1 MLARLR
7 LIRIAAALA
16 VVAAGAGCGGDDPA
30 PVPSAT
36 PSATAPTTATPAP
49 SPPAL
54 SGTASVTVSGEESFT
69 LDLALSGEDSEWDP
83 AAGTFA
89 FVFEDADNNLV
100 SVGGTLFQG
109 TRATS
114 GNLAVSLVFN
124 RGERVIAH
132 TDADGGCRVTVTR
145 TGGGAQGSVR
155 CDDIERG
162 RYAADVQF
170 RVAAG

>member
-1 MLARLR
+1 MALL
-7 LIRIAAALA
+7 LIA
-16 VVAAGAGCGGDDPA
+16 AGCGGDDPA
-30 PVPSAT
+30 PVPSRSPSPS
-36 PSATAPTTATPAP
+36 PSATATPTRA
-49 SPPAL
+49 AL

-69 LDLALSGEDSEWDP
+69 LDLALSGEDSEWEP
-83 AAGTFA
+83 AAGRFA

-100 SVGGTLFQG
+100 SVGGTLLEG
-109 TRATS
+109 THPTS

-145 TGGGAQGSVR
+145 TASGADGSLR
-155 CDDIERG
+155 CDEVERG

>member
-1 MLARLR
+1 MLARVR
-7 LIRIAAALA
+7 LIRVAAALA
-16 VVAAGAGCGGDDPA
+16 AVAVAAGCGGGDPA

-36 PSATAPTTATPAP
+36 PATTATATPAP
-49 SPPAL
+49 SRTAL
-54 SGTASVTVSGEESFT
+54 SGTASVTVSGEESFA
-69 LDLALSGEDSEWDP
+69 LELALSGEDSEWDP
-83 AAGTFA
+83 AAGRFA

-100 SVGGTLFQG
+100 SVGGSLFQG

-155 CDDIERG
+155 CDDVERG
-162 RYAADVQF
+162 RYAAFVQF